1 MSSQWCGVPLNLC
14 SFLYVQAKCLDFSL
28 VVVYL
33 ALLCAFLLWGLLYR
47 TRGRTAFPLKTKPL
61 GNSDDKSDSNKNG
74 KSPHNSVQVLFC
86 QIIFMSKAA
95 CLTRILFVCFL
106 NVLVLSI
113 DMDFQFLL
121 ACFSSPFLWRK
132 CWHNY
137 SSFFYQVSVQFLFP
151 GSWLCFWW
159 IYLGIRCLK
168 LHPLL
173 SNHPILLLFKL
184 TCQFS
189 LGWIP
194 SSIVP
199 KRLLF
204 EVFRPILIFEKY
216 CRKHGIFVARYP
228 LLVLCVSLLIPV
240 LLCIG
245 LLRFKVETRPE
256 KVLNLFQSLLIS
268 LLFLVA
274 RPIVA
279 EMLRIQCRDL

>member
-61 GNSDDKSDSNKNG
+61 RNTDDKSHSNKNG

-121 ACFSSPFLWRK
+121 ACFSSLSLWRK
-132 CWHNY
+132 CWHIY
-137 SSFFYQVSVQFLFP
+137 SSFFYQVPLQFLLVPKFMVI
-151 GSWLCFWW
+151 FWW
-159 IYLGIRCLK
+159 FYLVIRCLK
-168 LHPLL
+168 LHHPL
-173 SNHPILLLFKL
+173 SNQPILLLFKL

-204 EVFRPILIFEKY
+204 EVFRPILIFEKC

-228 LLVLCVSLLIPV
+228 LLVLCVSLLIPL

-256 KVLNLFQSLLIS
+256 KVLNLFQ
-268 LLFLVA
+268 
-274 RPIVA
+274 
-279 EMLRIQCRDL
+279 